1 MVRKEFT
8 YKGHTLEEL
17 QKMSL
22 EEFIKMLPARQRRS
36 LKRGFSEPQKIF
48 IKKVRK
54 AQGDKLIRT
63 HVRNMII
70 LPEFVGK
77 KFAIHDGKD
86 WNVVGIKPEMIGH
99 YLGEFSITREKV
111 THSGPGIG
119 ATRGTKFVSVK

>member
-1 MVRKEFT
+1 MVRKEFM

-22 EEFIKMLPARQRRS
+22 EEFIKILPARQRRS
-36 LKRGFSEPQKIF
+36 LKRGFTEPQKIF

-54 AQGDKLIRT
+54 AQGDKMIRT
-63 HVRNMII
+63 HARNMII

-86 WNVVGIKPEMIGH
+86 WNVVSIKPEMIGH